1 MASAMA
7 AASGLSEE
15 VLERLAAD
23 PISCVERVARTA
35 HVALSP
41 ASLGNLKDGVAQHF
55 ASHTNRYHPALHGIL
70 LGYRNPKLTAS
81 TGSLLYDQPHV
92 HVDVTADFY
101 MFTPAKG
108 SVLCGVVNK
117 KNFDRIVGCLVHQ
130 TFNVA
135 LMGGVQTLTRADN
148 KEGSRVKI
156 EVTRVNYGR
165 DSLPFIQAKLLAD
178 EEGEV
183 VEYDSGVEVK
193 SEAGTPVPPVTEK
206 RKREEDD
213 IEEGDTCEKKPRM
226 ENGDQK
232 LNETSKKSKKQKQ
245 MNVKEE
251 IVAESK
257 IKQEP
262 EVTEPVPKKKKKKDK
277 EKEKTKDVS
286 EVVVKSEFECS
297 DLKKKKKKK
306 KDKGRENEES
316 MPSPVEIKQEPEA
329 QDDALPVEKK
339 RKKKKL

>member
-23 PISCVERVARTA
+23 PLSCVERVARTA

-41 ASLGNLKDGVAQHF
+41 ASLGNLKVGVAQHF

-101 MFTPAKG
+101 MFTPTKG

-165 DSLPFIQAKLLAD
+165 DSLPFIQGKLLAD
-178 EEGEV
+178 EEGEM

-213 IEEGDTCEKKPRM
+213 IRM
-226 ENGDQK
+226 ESGDQK
-232 LNETSKKSKKQKQ
+232 LKETTKKSKKQKLTD
-245 MNVKEE
+245 VKEE
-251 IVAESK
+251 IISEPK

-277 EKEKTKDVS
+277 EKEKIKDVP
-286 EVVVKSEFECS
+286 EVEVKSEVESS
-297 DLKKKKKKK
+297 DLKKEKKKKK
-306 KDKGRENEES
+306 KDKRRENEEA
-316 MPSPVEIKQEPEA
+316 MPSQVEIKQEPEA
-329 QDDALPVEKK
+329 QDEVLPVEKK
-339 RKKKKL
+339 RKKKNL

>member
-1 MASAMA
+1 MG

-23 PISCVERVARTA
+23 PLSCVERLARTA
-35 HVALSP
+35 HIALSP
-41 ASLGNLKDGVAQHF
+41 SSLGNLKVGVAQHF
-55 ASHTNRYHPALHGIL
+55 ASHINRYYPALHGIL
-70 LGYRNPKLTAS
+70 LGYRHPKLTAS

-135 LMGGVQTLTRADN
+135 LMGGVQNLTRADN

-165 DSLPFIQAKLLAD
+165 DSLPFIQGKLVAD
-178 EEGEV
+178 EEGEM
-183 VEYDSGVEVK
+183 VEYDSGIEVK

-206 RKREEDD
+206 RKREEEEE
-213 IEEGDTCEKKPRM
+213 EEGDHF
-226 ENGDQK
+226 K
-232 LNETSKKSKKQKQ
+232 LNATKKSNKQKHSD
-245 MNVKEE
+245 VKEE
-251 IVAESK
+251 IVSEPEL
-257 IKQEP
+257 KQEP
-262 EVTEPVPKKKKKKDK
+262 ELTEPVLKKKKDK
-277 EKEKTKDVS
+277 EKEKIKDVT
-286 EVVVKSEFECS
+286 EVEVKPELDSS
-297 DLKKKKKKK
+297 DIPKKKKKKK
-306 KDKGRENEES
+306 KDKGRENEEV
-316 MPSPVEIKQEPEA
+316 MPSPVEIKQEPEEV
-329 QDDALPVEKK
+329 LPVEKK

>member
-15 VLERLAAD
+15 VLERLAGD
-23 PISCVERVARTA
+23 PLSCVERVSRTA
-35 HVALSP
+35 HIALSP
-41 ASLGNLKDGVAQHF
+41 ANLGNLKVGVAQHF
-55 ASHTNRYHPALHGIL
+55 ACHTNRYHPALHGIL

-101 MFTPAKG
+101 MFTPVKG
-108 SVLCGVVNK
+108 SILCGVVNK

-135 LMGGVQTLTRADN
+135 LMGGVQNLTRADN

-165 DSLPFIQAKLLAD
+165 DSLPFIQGKLIAD
-178 EEGEV
+178 EEGEMV
-183 VEYDSGVEVK
+183 GYDSGIEVK

-206 RKREEDD
+206 RKREE
-213 IEEGDTCEKKPRM
+213 EEEEDSCEKKLRL
-226 ENGDQK
+226 ENVNQQD
-232 LNETSKKSKKQKQ
+232 ETAKKSKKRKHSG
-245 MNVKEE
+245 VKEE
-251 IVAESK
+251 IVSEPE

-262 EVTEPVPKKKKKKDK
+262 EVTEPVRKKKKKKEKK
-277 EKEKTKDVS
+277 EKIKDL
-286 EVVVKSEFECS
+286 EVEVKSEIEPS
-297 DLKKKKKKK
+297 NLLMKKKKKK
-306 KDKGRENEES
+306 KDKGRKNEEA
-316 MPSPVEIKQEPEA
+316 MPSQIVIKQEPEA
-329 QDDALPVEKK
+329 QDEASSIEKK